1 MEHHKAQSFE
11 EEYLA
16 LLAKH
21 EVEYDKKL
29 VRLMYRPNG
38 LLVTVSFGC
47 GRFLTGG
54 YHHRQRMFQPFGLKT
69 KDHLQQFQYLPL
81 REPGGLTHPLPGSK
95 APVIITEK
103 RKRPGCKFMGVAHG
117 NANRRTSLLFRAEV

>member
-29 VRLMYRPNG
+29 VRLMNRPNG

-54 YHHRQRMFQPFGLKT
+54 YHHRQRMYQPFGLKT
-69 KDHLQQFQYLPL
+69 KDHLQQFQHLP
-81 REPGGLTHPLPGSK
+81 H
-95 APVIITEK
+95 
-103 RKRPGCKFMGVAHG
+103 
-117 NANRRTSLLFRAEV
+117 